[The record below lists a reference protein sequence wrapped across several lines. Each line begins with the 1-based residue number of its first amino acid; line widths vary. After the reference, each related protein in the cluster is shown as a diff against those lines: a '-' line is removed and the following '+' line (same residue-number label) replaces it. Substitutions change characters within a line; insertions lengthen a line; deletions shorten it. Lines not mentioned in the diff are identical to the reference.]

1 MYPIV
6 FVKTM
11 GIEHPEMERNR
22 KYFRVYAKTRKKKYF
37 LFSLGTQD
45 FKISFSEVTKLKKK
59 KKLNTQVINNT
70 IHTLKKKRVVHD
82 VRFHVT
88 NK

>member
-6 FVKTM
+6 FVKTI
-11 GIEHPEMERNR
+11 GIGHPEMERNR

-59 KKLNTQVINNT
+59 KKIEYPSNQQYYTYAQ
-70 IHTLKKKRVVHD
+70 KEKSSS
-82 VRFHVT
+82 
-88 NK
+88 

>member
-22 KYFRVYAKTRKKKYF
+22 KYFRVYAKTRKKKIIKDSIVPGLHKVDQVEWETKTFILRRYKSHSTLPACQLSCWLKRM
-37 LFSLGTQD
+37 LF
-45 FKISFSEVTKLKKK
+45 
-59 KKLNTQVINNT
+59 
-70 IHTLKKKRVVHD
+70 R
-82 VRFHVT
+82 
-88 NK
+88 